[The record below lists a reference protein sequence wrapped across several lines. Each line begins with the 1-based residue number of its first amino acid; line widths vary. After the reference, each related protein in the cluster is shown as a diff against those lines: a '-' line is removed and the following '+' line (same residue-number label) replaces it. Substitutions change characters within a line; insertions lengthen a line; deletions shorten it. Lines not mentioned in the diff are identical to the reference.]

1 MRLRWR
7 DFDLDLSSKT
17 HVMGILNITP
27 DSFSDGGLF
36 YEPERALEHALK
48 MVEDGA
54 DIVDIGGEST
64 RPGSEPLPEEE
75 EIRRVVPVIK
85 RLSAQIKVPIS
96 IDTYKS
102 RVARAAIE
110 AGASIVNDISG
121 LRFDPEMKKVVAEYK
136 VPVVIMHIKGTPK
149 TMQLNPTYEALIPEI
164 MDYLREGIMIAKE
177 AGIPEE
183 LIIIDPGI
191 GFGKT
196 FEHNLE
202 IINNLREFTYLERPI
217 LVGPSRKAFI
227 GKILGDVPP
236 LMRFEGTL
244 AAVAI
249 SAYNGANIVR
259 VHDVPETVK
268 VLKVVDAIRKEKIL
282 T

>member
-36 YEPERALEHALK
+36 YESERALEYALK
-48 MVEDGA
+48 MIESGA
-54 DIVDIGGEST
+54 DIIDIGGEST
-64 RPGSEPLPEEE
+64 RPGSEPVPEEE

-85 RLSAQIKVPIS
+85 KLSAQIKVPIS

-102 RVARAAIE
+102 RVARAALE

-121 LRFDPEMKKVVAEYK
+121 LRFDSEMKKVVAKYK

-236 LMRFEGTL
+236 LMRLEGTL

-268 VLKVVDAIRKEKIL
+268 VLKVVDAIRKEKS
-282 T
+282 